1 MKLWFSLMMHPIR
14 KLLGQCLICW
24 SKEFVYLCFDSTL
37 LYLSYKHIK
46 QSFFNVYY
54 NVYSHV
60 YWDTLSEMFIIM
72 FIPMFIRTT
81 CVQCLLVYIPI
92 FYLDTLSAMFIRVY
106 IPMFIWTPCLQCLL
120 KCIFECLLGHPVC
133 NVYKIV
139 YSHVYWD
146 TLSAMFIRVYT
157 PMFIGT
163 TVFNVY

>member
-81 CVQCLLVYIPI
+81 CVQCLLVCIPI
-92 FYLDTLSAMFIRVY
+92 
-106 IPMFIWTPCLQCLL
+106 FIWTPCLQCLL
-120 KCIFECLLGHPVC
+120 ECIFPCLFGHPVC
-133 NVYKIV
+133 NVYYSV
-139 YSHVYWD
+139 YSHVYLD
-146 TLSAMFIRVYT
+146 TLSAMFIKVYI

-163 TVFNVY
+163 SLVSLGVPFLGGTPKSPWT